1 MPYFKRKQSLT
12 TPRSVQ
18 KMPCGCPTNPLDRNG
33 SHLATKADI
42 PETKWAL
49 AWPSSWRPV
58 WGGQR
63 PAQWG
68 HYADTVP
75 PERKRGIPSKI
86 KWNKTRG
93 GGIPCTV

>member
-1 MPYFKRKQSLT
+1 MEIHSVINKPYPELKLQSSVKERMPYFKRKQSLT

-49 AWPSSWRPV
+49 A
-58 WGGQR
+58 
-63 PAQWG
+63 
-68 HYADTVP
+68 
-75 PERKRGIPSKI
+75 
-86 KWNKTRG
+86 
-93 GGIPCTV
+93 